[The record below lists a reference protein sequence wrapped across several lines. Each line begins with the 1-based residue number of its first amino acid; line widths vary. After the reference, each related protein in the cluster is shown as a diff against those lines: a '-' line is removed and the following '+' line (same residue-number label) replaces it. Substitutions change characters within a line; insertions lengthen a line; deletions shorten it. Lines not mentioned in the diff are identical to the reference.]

1 MYDDIFGAF
10 DEVVTIL
17 GPAIDDPFDD
27 LLEALLE
34 AFPAIFVLLSC

>member
-27 LLEALLE
+27 LLEA
-34 AFPAIFVLLSC
+34 FPAIFVLLSF